1 MMDGMDVRLV
11 FYASVRNITIYVN
24 TIEQAKHLEN
34 LAKELGVTIPTPVS
48 LDAELEKLRRNN
60 A

>member
-1 MMDGMDVRLV
+1 MEGMDVRLV
-11 FYASVRNITIYVN
+11 FYASVHNITIYVK

-34 LAKELGVTIPTPVS
+34 LAKGLGVTIPTPIS
-48 LDAELEKLRRNN
+48 LDAKLEELRRNN